1 VPDLRPSDLA
11 GTAMARKVTT
21 DRQKESDEKEKDKRF
36 IIFFLLLA
44 QQFTQVQ
51 GTPLTR

>member
-1 VPDLRPSDLA
+1 MPDLRPSDLA
-11 GTAMARKVTT
+11 GTAMARKVSAVKTA
-21 DRQKESDEKEKDKRF
+21 KSAMKKIKDLF
-36 IIFFLLLA
+36 FFLLLA